1 VRRTRNAARGYVTA
15 GGKPYVASAVQM
27 IEELRSVFV
36 ELVGLLHRAAAR
48 TLNERG
54 VKTATG
60 KPWSPVTVTR
70 VRQRLDL
77 I

>member
-1 VRRTRNAARGYVTA
+1 
-15 GGKPYVASAVQM
+15 M

-36 ELVGLLHRAAAR
+36 ELVGLSHRAAAR